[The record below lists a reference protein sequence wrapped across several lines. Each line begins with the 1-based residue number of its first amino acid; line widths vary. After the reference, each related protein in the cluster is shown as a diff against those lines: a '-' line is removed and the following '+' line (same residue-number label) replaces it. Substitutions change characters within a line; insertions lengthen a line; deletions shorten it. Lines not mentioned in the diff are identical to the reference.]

1 MSNFLLSPTPSSN
14 STSAANLEG
23 RLNGVYRKS
32 ILAPGED
39 LALIAKIRA
48 GGPHSNHSLARLL
61 EGIQPYIV
69 MVARK
74 YDRKGVE
81 LEDLIQEG
89 NLGALRALD
98 DFSSE
103 RGVKFLTY
111 ADDWIRKYMR
121 EAVVRQGSINRYGSR
136 LPSQQYHALQRV
148 ERIFDE
154 FSDELGT
161 SPSAAQ
167 LSERCSITLPQA
179 HWALEVRGRRFIA
192 LQGQGGSD
200 EDGASLEEVLADS
213 QAPQPAMMVAAQSER
228 DELWNA
234 FSKLDETE
242 RRIMTMRLGLGDD
255 VPQASWDTVASE
267 LGIGRGQAKRVS
279 ERAMA
284 KLTAWAE
291 RAGID
296 GLICDQA

>member
-1 MSNFLLSPTPSSN
+1 MAISPLSPTPAKSN
-14 STSAANLEG
+14 STSASSLQG
-23 RLNGVYRKS
+23 RLDGVYRQR

-39 LALIAKIRA
+39 LRLIAQIRE
-48 GGPHSNHSLARLL
+48 GGPGAKPALDRLL

-98 DFSSE
+98 DFSAE

-148 ERIFDE
+148 ERVWDE
-154 FSDELGT
+154 MCDLLGRDPLAAEL
-161 SPSAAQ
+161 A
-167 LSERCSITLPQA
+167 ERCSITASQA
-179 HWALEVRGRRFIA
+179 QWALEVRARRFVA
-192 LQGQGGSD
+192 LQSPGSD
-200 EDGASLEEVLADS
+200 ADSESLEEVLCDPS
-213 QAPQPAMMVAAQSER
+213 APTPESLAAARAER
-228 DELWNA
+228 EALWQV
-234 FSKLDETE
+234 FGRLDETE
-242 RRIMTMRLGLGDD
+242 RQIMVMRLGLGGDEQ
-255 VPQASWDTVASE
+255 QASWDTVASE
-267 LGIGRGQAKRVS
+267 LGMGRGQVKRIQ
-279 ERAMA
+279 ERALS
-284 KLTAWAE
+284 KLAVWAE
-291 RAGID
+291 RAGLD
-296 GLICDQA
+296 GLLSDRD